1 MADNPNITINITGAN
16 PQIYPSAEQIT
27 HNHYY
32 GDKFAEDAIKAN
44 KKEIL
49 LNQEAKEEKE
59 EEKDELA
66 LLLRDEELYKDVVYW
81 ASTCKKA
88 KDIRER
94 IVEPLRRKGH
104 KYFDKN
110 FVKSLLPFLINYE
123 GSKNLDTLMKQIY

>member
-1 MADNPNITINITGAN
+1 MADSKNNVTIHITGAN
-16 PQIYPSAEQIT
+16 PHIYPTAATVI
-27 HNHYY
+27 NYF
-32 GDKFAEDAIKAN
+32 GDKFAEDSIKN
-44 KKEIL
+44 
-49 LNQEAKEEKE
+49 NQRGVIPNMEEEE

-110 FVKSLLPFLINYE
+110 FVKSLLPFLMNYE